1 MRKAALERKTGETQ
15 IKIELCLDGKGS
27 AEINTGV
34 GFFDHM
40 MTLFGRHGL
49 FDVVLTAKGDLDVDS
64 HHTVEDC
71 GIILGNAI
79 KEALGDKAGICR
91 YGNAFVPMDEALAH
105 VALDISGRSYL
116 VFNAKFPKEN
126 IGNFDMELV
135 EEFFQAVAA
144 NAGITLH
151 INLHYGQNAHHMA
164 EAIFKAFA
172 RALSQAVAK
181 NDRIEGVLSTKG
193 VL

>member
-1 MRKAALERKTGETQ
+1 MRKSTLERKTGETQ
-15 IKIELCLDGKGS
+15 IKMQLCLDGKG
-27 AEINTGV
+27 ETQIDTGV

-40 MTLFGRHGL
+40 MTLFGRHGF
-49 FDVVLTAKGDLDVDS
+49 FDVVLTAKGDLDVDA

-71 GIILGNAI
+71 GIILGSAI
-79 KEALGDKAGICR
+79 REALGDKAGICR
-91 YGNAFVPMDEALAH
+91 YGNAFVPMDESLAH

-116 VFNAKFPKEN
+116 VFNAEFPKDS

-151 INLHYGQNAHHMA
+151 INLQYGQNAHHMA